1 MNGKIDVL
9 IADDIVDTRENIK
22 RFFEYERSINIV
34 GEASN
39 GEQAISLAEKLK
51 PDVILMDINMPLVD
65 GITAIES
72 LSLKAPQVAPIV
84 ISVQGEP
91 EYFKKAMRAGA
102 KDYLVKPF
110 SGDELISTIK
120 EVVKKEE
127 EIREQQM
134 NAALLKSGIKHK
146 PRILSVF
153 SAKGGTGKTT
163 LTANLAA
170 CLSKFHDKKT
180 VIVDLDL
187 QFGNI
192 PVMFNINPSQTITD
206 VLSYSNELDK
216 NTLEDFLMYH
226 EETGVKILCPPKN
239 PEEAE
244 YVTESHVEE
253 ILRVLTE
260 SYEYILID
268 TPPAFS
274 GHVLAALDQSY
285 KVFVITTLDL
295 PSIKNA
301 KNSLKIM
308 SDLGYPDDKVNLVI
322 NKEAKYY
329 NVGKDDLQDALDR
342 KVFYRMPNKEKSMVE
357 AVNRGVPVILEPSMN
372 GIVSEFR
379 KFSDR
384 VIGSEK
390 RIK

>member
-1 MNGKIDVL
+1 MNRKIDVL
-9 IADDIVDTRENIK
+9 IADDIVETRENIK
-22 RFFEYERSINIV
+22 RFFEYERSINVV

-39 GEQAISLAEKLK
+39 GEQAISMAESLK
-51 PDVILMDINMPLVD
+51 PDVVLMDINMPLVD
-65 GITAIES
+65 GIDAIES
-72 LSLKAPQVAPIV
+72 LTLKSPLVAPIV

-127 EIREQQM
+127 ETREQQM
-134 NAALLKSGIKHK
+134 NVALLKSGIKHK
-146 PRILSVF
+146 PRIISVF

-163 LTANLAA
+163 LTANLGA
-170 CLSKFHDKKT
+170 CLSKYHDKKV

-187 QFGNI
+187 QFGDI
-192 PVMFNINPSQTITD
+192 PVMFNINPDNTITD
-206 VLSYSNELDK
+206 VLSYANELDK
-216 NTLEDFLMYH
+216 NTLEEFLVHH

-239 PEEAE
+239 PEESE
-244 YVTESHVEE
+244 YVTEEHVEE

-260 SYEYILID
+260 SYEYILVD

-274 GHVLAALDQSY
+274 GHVLSAMDKSY
-285 KVFVITTLDL
+285 KVFIVTTLDL
-295 PSIKNA
+295 PSIKNV

-308 SDLGYPDDKVNLVI
+308 YDLGYPEEKINLVV

-329 NVGKDDLQDALDR
+329 KVGKDDLEDALDR
-342 KVFYRMPNKEKSMVE
+342 KVFFRMPNKEKSIVE
-357 AVNRGVPVILEPSMN
+357 SVNRGMPVIAEPSIN
-372 GIVSEFR
+372 GVVSEFR

-384 VIGSEK
+384 VIESENS
-390 RIK
+390 IK